1 MPLAELDDKVFFL
14 DQDWV
19 LGSLLHVR
27 QMTKMRVCR
36 EDKEITSDVKELNEG
51 AGLNPDN

>member
-1 MPLAELDDKVFFL
+1 MNT
-14 DQDWV
+14 
-19 LGSLLHVR
+19 SLLHVR

-36 EDKEITSDVKELNEG
+36 EDREIASGVKELNGG

>member
-1 MPLAELDDKVFFL
+1 M
-14 DQDWV
+14 

-36 EDKEITSDVKELNEG
+36 EDKEITSGGVKELNGG